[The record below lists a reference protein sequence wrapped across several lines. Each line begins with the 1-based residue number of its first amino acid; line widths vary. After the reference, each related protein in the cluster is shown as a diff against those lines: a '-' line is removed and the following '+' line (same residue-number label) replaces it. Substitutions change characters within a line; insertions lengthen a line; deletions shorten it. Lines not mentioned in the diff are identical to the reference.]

1 MAKKKDK
8 SYWENV
14 IQEIGEFRRARNT
27 ANDAEHSDWYDRN
40 IANEPQ
46 TAEEIK
52 RYVRGL
58 EISSRRKGEAL
69 REEKA
74 ERGQLLGA
82 VLQGRRYG
90 KSGKQ
95 KKK

>member
-1 MAKKKDK
+1 MAKKQDK

-14 IQEIGEFRRARNT
+14 IKEIGEFRRANASANFNEGQYQARNWKRDPKT
-27 ANDAEHSDWYDRN
+27 LEELKAAERRN
-40 IANEPQ
+40 RYLK
-46 TAEEIK
+46 EEK
-52 RYVRGL
+52 DGAL
-58 EISSRRKGEAL
+58 E
-69 REEKA
+69 EEKA

-82 VLQGRRYG
+82 ILQGRRYK